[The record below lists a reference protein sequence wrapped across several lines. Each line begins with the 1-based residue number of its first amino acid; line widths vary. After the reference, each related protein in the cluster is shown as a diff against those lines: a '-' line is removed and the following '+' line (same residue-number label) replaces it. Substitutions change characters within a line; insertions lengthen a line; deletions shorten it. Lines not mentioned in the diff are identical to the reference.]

1 VVHLK
6 RALQIVGLVSTLAL
20 LAPLAVT
27 QESHITREGGAWGQ
41 EITGSLAAVKN
52 LRVKVDMGSVVV
64 RGGQQQGINYVVHTR
79 FGTSSEQEAR
89 RQFEQYK
96 ITAYVKGDTAWIVG
110 DWQGGRQPRHS
121 SAEFSVM
128 VPREMA
134 LVKLETEGGNV
145 EASGVAGRVEAG
157 SGGGSMKL
165 DDIGGGASAE
175 TGGGSIDV
183 GTVGGDLGLHTG
195 GGSIKIRHA
204 NGKVVADTGGGS
216 VELGSGAQGA
226 SIETG
231 GGSVEV
237 RECNGKVKV
246 STGGGSVDLSD
257 VGGPAEIETGGG
269 SIRLNSAKG
278 HVHAETGGGGIEL
291 YGVPSARAET
301 SAGGI
306 TVKLVNNGAER
317 NNGVYC
323 LRCRN
328 RRARQRGHGQWTS
341 HYVRLSRYS
350 RYERRRQVGTEVAH
364 CRRQAEWRRAYAE
377 SAYLDWRYLL
387 STRQPL
393 REAMLIVDFRL
404 LIEGAF
410 FPRVFNQQ
418 SIEHAIGNCHAW
430 QSRTKSQKFTV
441 RKPSCANTLQPASC

>member
-1 VVHLK
+1 MK
-6 RALQIVGLVSTLAL
+6 RALQIVGLAGVLAL
-20 LAPLAVT
+20 LAPLAVA

-64 RGGQQQGINYVVHTR
+64 RGGQQPGINYVVHTR

-110 DWQGGRQPRHS
+110 DWQGGRQPRHCS
-121 SAEFSVM
+121 SEFAVM

-134 LVKLETEGGNV
+134 LVKLETDGGNV

-165 DDIGGGASAE
+165 DDIGGGANAE

-195 GGSIKIRHA
+195 GGSIKIRRA
-204 NGKVVADTGGGS
+204 SGKVVADTGGGS
-216 VELGSGAQGA
+216 VELGPGSQGA

-246 STGGGSVDLSD
+246 STGGGSIDLSD

-306 TVKLVNNGAER
+306 TVKLVNTGTER
-317 NNGVYC
+317 NDSDLETGAGDITVYIAADVAIDVRASVDMGNGHRITSDFPDIHITSEGDKWGPKSLTAEGKLNGGGPV
-323 LRCRN
+323 LKVHTTTGDIN
-328 RRARQRGHGQWTS
+328 FRRAS
-341 HYVRLSRYS
+341 H
-350 RYERRRQVGTEVAH
+350 
-364 CRRQAEWRRAYAE
+364 
-377 SAYLDWRYLL
+377 
-387 STRQPL
+387 
-393 REAMLIVDFRL
+393 
-404 LIEGAF
+404 
-410 FPRVFNQQ
+410 
-418 SIEHAIGNCHAW
+418 
-430 QSRTKSQKFTV
+430 
-441 RKPSCANTLQPASC
+441 